1 MTDNLLSISAACLFD
16 DQGNLL
22 LVRKRGTQAF
32 MLPGG
37 KREPGE
43 TPLAA
48 LQRELLEELRLPM
61 GASTF
66 EHLGSFQAPAAN
78 EANTRVDADIYV
90 ARLPHAVCA
99 QAELEELAWL
109 VPAKRSRTISRR
121 CCAIMSCRPW
131 RGARRKTRKP
141 RPNTGRAPI
150 MCAER

>member
-1 MTDNLLSISAACLFD
+1 MTDKLLSISAACLFD

-66 EHLGSFQAPAAN
+66 EHLGSFRRRRPTRRTPASMPISTSPACPTPSVRRRSWRN
-78 EANTRVDADIYV
+78 W
-90 ARLPHAVCA
+90 PG
-99 QAELEELAWL
+99 WS
-109 VPAKRSRTISRR
+109 PAKRSRTISRR

>member
-99 QAELEELAWL
+99 QAELEEPAWL
-109 VPAKRSRTISRR
+109 VPGQAQPDNLAPLLRDHVLP
-121 CCAIMSCRPW
+121 AL
-131 RGARRKTRKP
+131 ARRAAENPETQAEHRTRP
-141 RPNTGRAPI
+141 DHVR
-150 MCAER
+150 

>member
-109 VPAKRSRTISRR
+109 VPGQAQ
-121 CCAIMSCRPW
+121 PD
-131 RGARRKTRKP
+131 
-141 RPNTGRAPI
+141 NLAP
-150 MCAER
+150 